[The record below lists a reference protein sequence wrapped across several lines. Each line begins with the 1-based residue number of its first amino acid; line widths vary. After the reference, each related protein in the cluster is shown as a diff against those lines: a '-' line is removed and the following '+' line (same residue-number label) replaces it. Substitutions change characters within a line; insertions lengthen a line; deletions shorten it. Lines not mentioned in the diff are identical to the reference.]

1 MTKGD
6 LSLQTGLPQAAMFP
20 FTGVLQ
26 YHPHTPT
33 SGRVGGKGECGLLVS
48 FWVFFFPC
56 EVGMDVGEVGNG
68 ELCVLGWGGGHLEAV
83 QHQ

>member
-1 MTKGD
+1 
-6 LSLQTGLPQAAMFP
+6 MFL

-26 YHPHTPT
+26 HHPHTPT
-33 SGRVGGKGECGLLVS
+33 SGRVGGKGERGLLVTVGRK
-48 FWVFFFPC
+48 FWVFFFPPC
-56 EVGMDVGEVGNG
+56 EVEMDVGEVGNG